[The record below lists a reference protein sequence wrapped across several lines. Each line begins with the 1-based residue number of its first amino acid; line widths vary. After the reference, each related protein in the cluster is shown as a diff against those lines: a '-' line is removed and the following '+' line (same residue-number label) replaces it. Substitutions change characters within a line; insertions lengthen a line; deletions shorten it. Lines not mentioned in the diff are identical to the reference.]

1 MSNAPAGIRTRGA
14 QRWSASGPRI
24 DPTMPPAIIRSDSA
38 PKMTVELHPSSS
50 CMGLRKTPAAKEAP
64 PTAKKPCMEASATC
78 HQPKK
83 MRGAVVV
90 AGVVMVLHGWCRV
103 GSRHEC
109 NRCSGTPLPPSR
121 CRRLLRPDTVSLR
134 HGEALVGGDKEGGV
148 RESCIGVQ
156 ADQPRGGWREN
167 PRETIQLVF
176 GCPPRSYG
184 LIRKQSLSQ
193 LRIVVKQ
200 CPGPAMGCFQTIALS
215 SYEGAIVVANNSC
228 AAAGQVP
235 KRLRGACSYPDTG
248 RQPHQ
253 CRECRYVMV
262 SDCRRRRYSWNLLSR
277 AGLERKAPLRAV
289 VIVVLVRCCTPRWI
303 MQ

>member
-64 PTAKKPCMEASATC
+64 PTAKKPCMDASAIC

-83 MRGAVVV
+83 TRGAVVV
-90 AGVVMVLHGWCRV
+90 AGVVMVLPGWCRV

-109 NRCSGTPLPPSR
+109 NRCSGTPLPPFP
-121 CRRLLRPDTVSLR
+121 CRRLLRPDTVVLWR
-134 HGEALVGGDKEGGV
+134 GGAVVGGDKEGGV
-148 RESCIGVQ
+148 RQSRIGVQ
-156 ADQPRGGWREN
+156 ADQLRGGWRNN

-176 GCPPRSYG
+176 GCPPQSYG

-193 LRIVVKQ
+193 LRIVFKQ
-200 CPGPAMGCFQTIALS
+200 CPGPAMGCFQTIARA
-215 SYEGAIVVANNSC
+215 SYGGAIVAANNSWV
-228 AAAGQVP
+228 AAGRVP
-235 KRLRGACSYPDTG
+235 KRLRRACPYLGTG
-248 RQPHQ
+248 PASPAPR
-253 CRECRYVMV
+253 M
-262 SDCRRRRYSWNLLSR
+262 
-277 AGLERKAPLRAV
+277 PLRDGLRLPQSQ
-289 VIVVLVRCCTPRWI
+289 VLLELAL
-303 MQ
+303 